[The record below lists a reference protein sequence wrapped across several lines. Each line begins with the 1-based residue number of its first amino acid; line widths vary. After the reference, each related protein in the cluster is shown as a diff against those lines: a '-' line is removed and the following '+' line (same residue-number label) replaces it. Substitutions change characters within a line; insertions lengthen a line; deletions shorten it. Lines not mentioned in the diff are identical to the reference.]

1 MASSRSPEPSP
12 TVSTDGLRD
21 LLDNALCCAQWG
33 SDAGQVG
40 RLGCTLPAAPSRVF
54 CKVGFDRT
62 KRAVLFRLCVPVAL
76 KTSGRKVPLYICI
89 EPQKISHLQTLP
101 VDGSEATQ
109 ACVSDLL
116 ANSQQCSSSTDIIIL
131 QFLLKQPAT
140 IVGPKE
146 TSSFEPRSDAAGRI
160 LEALRSLSLATDL
173 TLYLPKTDALVE
185 CIDELC
191 TLASNG
197 SLCSAPQAFGIS
209 ALYHG
214 AGGMDVGALLS
225 PSESRH
231 QPPAYQDIARTSELS
246 TVRPTAGS
254 VSSKDRA
261 WKRSIEQQLLDLGE
275 SLALLR
281 DEVADMRKERDRER
295 STPLDLPRTRAVTRS
310 VSALP
315 EFAATAQRLDV
326 VEHHLQRMHR
336 RLGAIED
343 GVREADDNCRD
354 RLDERD
360 GELEDR
366 QDDFFTD
373 VNDTIEAKLDDWLL
387 DRKADLQNFIK
398 DEMNNVEE
406 NIREDLR
413 NAL

>member
-1 MASSRSPEPSP
+1 
-12 TVSTDGLRD
+12 
-21 LLDNALCCAQWG
+21 
-33 SDAGQVG
+33 
-40 RLGCTLPAAPSRVF
+40 
-54 CKVGFDRT
+54 
-62 KRAVLFRLCVPVAL
+62 
-76 KTSGRKVPLYICI
+76 
-89 EPQKISHLQTLP
+89 
-101 VDGSEATQ
+101 
-109 ACVSDLL
+109 
-116 ANSQQCSSSTDIIIL
+116 
-131 QFLLKQPAT
+131 
-140 IVGPKE
+140 
-146 TSSFEPRSDAAGRI
+146 
-160 LEALRSLSLATDL
+160 
-173 TLYLPKTDALVE
+173 
-185 CIDELC
+185 
-191 TLASNG
+191 
-197 SLCSAPQAFGIS
+197 
-209 ALYHG
+209 
-214 AGGMDVGALLS
+214 
-225 PSESRH
+225 
-231 QPPAYQDIARTSELS
+231 
-246 TVRPTAGS
+246 
-254 VSSKDRA
+254 
-261 WKRSIEQQLLDLGE
+261 
-275 SLALLR
+275 
-281 DEVADMRKERDRER
+281 MRKERDRER